1 MKISTILDHID
12 SGFMAL
18 PEFQRGYVWSRDQV
32 RGLFQSL
39 YRRYPVGGL
48 LVWTTESS
56 AAEHRGGSPLPAGV
70 VKLLLDGQQR
80 MTSLYGVARGK
91 APLFFD
97 GDARAFTGLYFHLE
111 REVFAFY
118 QPLRM
123 ADDPLWIDVSELMTG
138 GVHRIGDHIK
148 RLVGLPECAARVG
161 DYSARLSHLLGIA
174 DIELHIDDVTGAD
187 KSLDVVV
194 DIFKRVNSGGTK
206 LSQGDLALAKIC
218 ASWPEA
224 RNEMKAQLA
233 AWWESDYDFD
243 LDWLLRS
250 VNTVLT
256 GEAKFRHLHNK
267 GADEIRDG
275 LNRATKAIDSVLNLI
290 AGRCGLDRDRV
301 LFGRYAIPV
310 MARYFDQ
317 HQGPLDERERDLL
330 LFWYLQAAMWGRFSG
345 STETAID
352 KALEA
357 IATPEGALDRLLE
370 QLRLWHGTLLVEP
383 AHFRAWSLGARFYPV
398 LYMLTRMGEAKD
410 WCEGIPLKAT
420 LLGRRSRL
428 EVHHIFPKAQ
438 LYKHDYDRTEVN
450 ALANFCLLTKACN
463 LRISSRLPEEYFPE
477 VESNHPGALASQWI
491 PMDRDL
497 WRIENYPRFLEA
509 RRKLLADETNRRLEE
524 FLHGDTRWLRSRAVA
539 PPSDEAAPVPVI
551 GSISSDQEEA
561 ELEALNKWVV
571 ERGLHAGTLSYE
583 LADEATGEQ
592 KAVLDLV
599 WPMGVQTEL
608 SQPVAVLLNEGEA
621 VIALASSAGYRC
633 FTSPDAFRHYIERE
647 ILFETDQASPS
658 DPPQ

>member
-39 YRRYPVGGL
+39 YRRYPIGGL
-48 LVWTTESS
+48 LVWTTQSS
-56 AAEHRGGSPLPAGV
+56 AASTKGGGPLPVGV
-70 VKLLLDGQQR
+70 VNLLLDGQQR
-80 MTSLYGVARGK
+80 ITSLYGVARGK
-91 APLFFD
+91 APRFFD

-111 REVFAFY
+111 KEVFAFY

-123 ADDPLWIDVSELMTG
+123 ADDPLWIDASALMAG
-138 GVHRIGDHIK
+138 GND
-148 RLVGLPECAARVG
+148 GLDEHM
-161 DYSARLSHLLGIA
+161 SHLMSRPQYASGRSKYWRRATRLLAIM
-174 DIELHIDDVTGAD
+174 DIELHIDEVTGED

-194 DIFKRVNSGGTK
+194 DIFNRVNSGGTK

-224 RNEMKAQLA
+224 RNEMKKRLA
-233 AWWESDYDFD
+233 DWRKSEYDFD
-243 LDWLLRS
+243 LVWLLRS

-310 MARYFDQ
+310 MARYLDQ
-317 HQGPLDERERDLL
+317 HQGSLDERERDML

-352 KALEA
+352 QALEA
-357 IATPEGALDRLLE
+357 IADPEGALDRLLE
-370 QLRLWHGTLLVEP
+370 QLRLWHGTLQVEP
-383 AHFRAWSLGARFYPV
+383 AHFQGWSLGARFYPV

-410 WCEGIPLKAT
+410 WCDGIPLKAH
-420 LLGRRSRL
+420 LLGRRSSL

-438 LYKHDYDRTEVN
+438 LYNNDYDKTAVN
-450 ALANFCLLTKACN
+450 ALANFCFLTRACN
-463 LRISSRLPEEYFPE
+463 LRIGSCLPEVYFPK
-477 VESNHPGALASQWI
+477 VESHHPGALDSQWI
-491 PMDRDL
+491 PRDRDL
-497 WRIENYPRFLEA
+497 WRIENYPQFLEA
-509 RRKLLADETNRRLEE
+509 RMKLLADETNRRLEE
-524 FLHGDTRWLRSRAVA
+524 FLHGNTRWIRSRAVA

-633 FTSPDAFRHYIERE
+633 FTSPDSFRHYIERE
-647 ILFETDQASPS
+647 ILFETDEASPS